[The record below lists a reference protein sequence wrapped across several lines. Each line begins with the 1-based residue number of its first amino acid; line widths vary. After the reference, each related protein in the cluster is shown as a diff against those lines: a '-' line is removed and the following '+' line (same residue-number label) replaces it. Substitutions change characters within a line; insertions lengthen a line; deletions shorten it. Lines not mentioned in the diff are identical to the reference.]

1 MSPPKKFQSSLKLLT
16 TVSPYYWHQNGA
28 QVFTPMHLQERAQQ
42 SDTVTRSVR
51 GSTMQATDTT
61 MVQNPP

>member
-1 MSPPKKFQSSLKLLT
+1 MIGNQLHK
-16 TVSPYYWHQNGA
+16 NGA

-42 SDTVTRSVR
+42 SDTVKREVR
-51 GSTMQATDTT
+51 GSTMQATDAT

>member
-1 MSPPKKFQSSLKLLT
+1 MIGNQIHRK
-16 TVSPYYWHQNGA
+16 GA
-28 QVFTPMHLQERAQQ
+28 QVFTPMHLQERAQE
-42 SDTVTRSVR
+42 SDTVTRSVP